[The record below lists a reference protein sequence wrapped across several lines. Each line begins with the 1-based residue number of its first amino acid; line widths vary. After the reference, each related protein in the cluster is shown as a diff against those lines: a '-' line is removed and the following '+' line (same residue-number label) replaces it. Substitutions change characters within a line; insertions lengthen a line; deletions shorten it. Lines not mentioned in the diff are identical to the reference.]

1 MTDGIKL
8 VSLQIKNFMSIS
20 DVEVKPGKV
29 TQIIGN
35 NNQGKT
41 SIIKAL
47 EFAINGSNDFNLI
60 QHGASEAEVIVEL
73 SDSTNIRRRINES
86 GKQTLEVKR
95 EGFKA
100 PSPQAYLDG
109 LFKSSLFN
117 PIELLDEKKRTEALL
132 TAIDIKLSPEILS
145 ERLGVKPE
153 ELPPLNYTDHGLSVI
168 DQAHKF
174 YYQRRAEAN
183 RDLDNK
189 KRKLDQYSETIPK
202 ESQCF
207 IPLEEANAKL
217 NELLICHE
225 SISQEMNKEFNTETI
240 RKGIEERIEQLKIGI
255 SNKKKDIAK
264 IENEILSI
272 ENSIVELTGRLP
284 ESSNKL
290 PELTVQ
296 MKTIEESINQAK
308 IEVEK
313 SRAGEAVKK
322 QELMVKAIESEYLEA
337 KSLTDKLTEI
347 VNKLRSGLK
356 KELVAE
362 SDLPV
367 KGLSYDGDEFYLDG
381 SSINNLSSSKAMVL
395 AVGIARKLSKKVKLI
410 CIDGA
415 ERLDQETY
423 SKLREEIKDDGFSY
437 FVTKVGENFQFNGD
451 EVIRMEHGSNII
463 Q

>member
-1 MTDGIKL
+1 MEQSINI

-29 TQIIGN
+29 TQIVGN
-35 NNQGKT
+35 NNQGK
-41 SIIKAL
+41 SSVLKAL
-47 EFAINGSNDFNLI
+47 EFAIKGSSDATLI
-60 QHGASEAEVIVEL
+60 HHGVSEAEVIVEL
-73 SDSTNIRRRINES
+73 SDSTSIRRKINEE
-86 GKQTLEVKR
+86 GKQTLEVKKD
-95 EGFKA
+95 GFKA
-100 PSPQAYLDG
+100 PSPQTYLDG

-132 TAIDIKLSPEILS
+132 TAIEIKLTPEILS
-145 ERLGVKPE
+145 ERIGVKTE
-153 ELPPLNYTDHGLSVI
+153 DLPPLNYSDHGLSVI

-189 KRKLDQYSETIPK
+189 KRKLDQYSDSIPK
-202 ESQCF
+202 ESQTF

-217 NELLICHE
+217 NELLVTHE
-225 SISQEMNKEFNTETI
+225 SISQKMNKEFNTETM
-240 RKGIEERIEQLKIGI
+240 RRGIEERIEQLKVSI
-255 SNKKKDIAK
+255 SNKRKEIGQ
-264 IENEILSI
+264 IENEIVSI
-272 ENSIVELTGRLP
+272 ENSIIELTGRFP

-290 PELTVQ
+290 PELTEQ
-296 MKTIEESINQAK
+296 MKICENSINQAK

-313 SRAGEAVKK
+313 SRAGESIKK

-337 KSLTDKLTEI
+337 KTLTERLTEI
-347 VNKLRSGLK
+347 VNKLRTGLK

-410 CIDGA
+410 CLDGA
-415 ERLDQETY
+415 ERLDEETY
-423 SKLREEIKDDGFSY
+423 KGLREEIKDDGFSY
-437 FVTKVGENFQFNGD
+437 FVTKVGDSFKYDGD
-451 EVIRMEHGSNII
+451 GVVKMETGKASIH
-463 Q
+463 